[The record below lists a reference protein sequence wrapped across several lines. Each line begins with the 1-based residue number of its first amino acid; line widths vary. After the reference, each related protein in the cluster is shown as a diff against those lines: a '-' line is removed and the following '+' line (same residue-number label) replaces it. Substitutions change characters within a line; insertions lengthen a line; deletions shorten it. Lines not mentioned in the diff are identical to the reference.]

1 MTRST
6 DSDVTQQLADLLKR
20 QQDLQETVDAMAA
33 DLQAFREE
41 MQRTSTAIYRN
52 ALRGEPPEKD

>member
-6 DSDVTQQLADLLKR
+6 DNDVTQQLADVLKR
-20 QQDLQETVDAMAA
+20 QQVLQETVDAMAA

-41 MQRTSTAIYRN
+41 MQRTSAAIYRN